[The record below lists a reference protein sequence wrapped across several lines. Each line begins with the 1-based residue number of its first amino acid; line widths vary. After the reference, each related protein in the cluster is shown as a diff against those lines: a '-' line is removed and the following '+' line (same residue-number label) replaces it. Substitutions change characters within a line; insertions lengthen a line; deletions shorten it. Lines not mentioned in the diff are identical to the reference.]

1 MDRIEYL
8 ERLLLRRV
16 DWDLAYGSK
25 DEEEILELHKKYYPD
40 NYDKADEETHDDEG

>member
-16 DWDLAYGSK
+16 DWDMAYGSD
-25 DEEEILELHKKYYPD
+25 DEKEILELHKKYFPD
-40 NYDKADEETHDDEG
+40 NYESEETNDE